1 MHATQLKKE
10 QEASAKLRTELADLA
25 RKHEAEIQTLAQDR
39 DHHQAKVKEAQEFGQ
54 SKEKELLKARD
65 QLIELRGRTKVWLA
79 DFNRIQSDM
88 SRKPYLSYLFRFQ
101 QYILSPHD

>member
-25 RKHEAEIQTLAQDR
+25 RKHEAEIQSLAQDR
-39 DHHQAKVKEAQEFGQ
+39 DHYKGKVEEARLFVQD
-54 SKEKELLKARD
+54 KEKELIAARD
-65 QLIELRGRTKVWLA
+65 KLNELRGKTKAWLA

-88 SRKPYLSYLFRFQ
+88 SRKPYLSHLFCFQ
-101 QYILSPHD
+101 QYILSPHN